1 VPGVEQRLGVV
12 EPGALDELGWG
23 NVEFGGKEPGE
34 VARADPRVGCQRG
47 DAVVEGGLRR
57 DEVDHG
63 AQRRGAWR
71 PDLERGGEL

>member
-1 VPGVEQRLGVV
+1 VPGVEHRLGVV
-12 EPGALDELGWG
+12 EPSALDELGWG

-34 VARADPRVGCQRG
+34 VARADPRVSCEGR

-57 DEVDHG
+57 DEVNHR
-63 AQRRGAWR
+63 AQRGGAWR